1 VTGRL
6 AADLWVA
13 AYRARLEAA
22 GAAVYVAAK
31 GDPTAG
37 AVLVKHAPM
46 DGTAT
51 LWGRVADA
59 EGTRV
64 WAVIAEGA
72 EQAVDDAIARQR
84 RYDPDLWVIEVED
97 RRGGPRL
104 DEPGFA

>member
-1 VTGRL
+1 MARL
-6 AADLWVA
+6 ATELWVA

-22 GAAVYVAAK
+22 GAAVYVVAK

-46 DGTAT
+46 DGGAT

-59 EGTRV
+59 EGERR
-64 WAVIAEGA
+64 WAMLSEG
-72 EQAVDDAIARQR
+72 EERTVDDAIARQR